1 MTRITKDALLQVSD
15 LVEREVTL
23 DSLEGSPTVLVR
35 GLGAGFSNQ
44 AQSEALE
51 MTTTVRG
58 EQVARVN
65 TAKMEAI
72 QVLHGLVDPKLG
84 TVEEAEQ
91 FMANCGPAA
100 RKVVGKIDELSGVDK
115 ASIEEAEAMFPSSSE
130 KAEGEPEPDAPAPRN
145 DGPVEPVRDG
155 SPAPQVGS

>member
-1 MTRITKDALLQVSD
+1 MTRITKDALLSLSD
-15 LVEREVTL
+15 LVEREVVL

-84 TVEEAEQ
+84 TVEEAEK
-91 FMANCGPAA
+91 FMENCGPAA
-100 RKVVGKIDELSGVDK
+100 KKVVAKIDELSGVDK
-115 ASIEEAEAMFPSSSE
+115 ASIEEAEAMFPAGSE
-130 KAEGEPEPDAPAPRN
+130 KAQGEPKPDAPAPRN